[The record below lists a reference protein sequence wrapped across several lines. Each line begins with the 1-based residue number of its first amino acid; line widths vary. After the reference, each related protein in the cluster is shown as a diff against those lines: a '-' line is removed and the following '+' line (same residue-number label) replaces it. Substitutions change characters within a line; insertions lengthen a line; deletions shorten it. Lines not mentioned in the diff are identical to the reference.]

1 MKSFLTVVVKTP
13 LLSKVLL
20 IMKVTTFFL
29 IAFAMQVSAKGFGQ
43 EKLSLHF
50 NKAEIAG
57 ILSHIE
63 KQSNYRFLYNDRL
76 RDIRQK
82 VSVHVEE
89 ISIAQALDLL
99 FGKTSLTYRFMAN
112 NLIVINEDKE
122 KLPPLKTVTGK
133 ITSDAGAPLIGVSVN
148 IKGTARGTT
157 TNEQGVF
164 TISAENSDILV
175 FSYVGYDPQEV
186 TVGDRTEFN
195 ISLVASASNLENI
208 VVIGYGTVKKR
219 DLTGAVVSMK
229 GDEVVKVPA
238 SNLMESVQ
246 GKLPGVD
253 ITRTSGAAGASVSV
267 TVRGNRSILAQN
279 GPLYIVDGIQY
290 SNFQDIN
297 TNDIASLEVL
307 KDAAST
313 AIYGSRGANGVI
325 IITTKRGLSGKVR
338 VSANVYYGV
347 SEVAGYPKPM
357 NTTQFANLRRE
368 AYRTIGTWNS
378 PADDSKIFTNAADL
392 AAVQSGFTT
401 DWAGL
406 LLNKGSQQDYTV
418 SVAGGSEKTRVYF
431 SYDYFKEKG
440 LLNNDF
446 LGRHTVRLNVDQSIA
461 NTFKVGLSSQL
472 TYYDGNSRQDGIL
485 TVANKVLPYF
495 SPYDADGNLVKFP
508 GAGNQVNPLLEEEP
522 GAYVNESNT
531 TRVLST
537 AYAEWKP
544 LRSLTIRSNL
554 GITHHSSRN
563 GIFLGE
569 NTIVRALS
577 SGSFARIN
585 VANSTDLLWENIV
598 TWAQKF
604 SEHNIDVTLVSSYLS
619 NRQDSMYASATGQL
633 FPGQLWHA
641 LQNNP
646 RDLTIFSNYIGSN
659 LVSGAF
665 RLNYAYKGKY
675 LLTLTGRADGSSVL
689 SKENRWA
696 FFPSA
701 AAAWRVIDEN
711 FMNNQKIFDDLK
723 IRVSYGV
730 AGNAAVKP
738 YSTQSGLILVPYH
751 WNEQSALAYGLDPTT
766 GNPDLKWE
774 LTATQ
779 NLGLDMAFLNN
790 RIMASFDYYDSRTR
804 DLLLPAALPPTSGVQ
819 RIITN
824 IGKTRNTGFE
834 VLLKTV
840 NVRSS
845 NFNWTTGITFTKN
858 KERIVELAGGQNDV
872 ANKWFIGYPV
882 KSFYDY
888 DKMGIWQYADT
899 ATAKVYGYKA
909 GDIRVRDVN
918 DDKSI
923 TALNDRV
930 VVGSEVPDFVIGF
943 SNDISWKGFD
953 FNIYVFARQGQM
965 FESDYANKFEPN
977 TIENG
982 AVVDYWTPEN
992 PTNDYPRPTANLSRA
1007 ALPFATTLGYKDGS
1021 FVKIRNIT
1029 LGYTLPSK
1037 FTNRFHIASLRWY
1050 VSAKN
1055 YFVFSK
1061 VKDYDP
1067 EGGGSF
1073 DRPLTKLIVTGL
1085 SIQF

>member
-20 IMKVTTFFL
+20 IMKVTTFLL
-29 IAFAMQVSAKGFGQ
+29 IAFALQVSAKGFGQ

-63 KQSNYRFLYNDRL
+63 KQTNYRFLYNDRL

-89 ISIAQALDLL
+89 AGIAQALDLL
-99 FGKTSLTYRFMAN
+99 FGKTTLTYRFMAN

-122 KLPPLKTVTGK
+122 KLPPAKTVTGK
-133 ITSDAGAPLIGVSVN
+133 ITSDVGTPLVGVSVN
-148 IKGTARGTT
+148 IKGTSRGTT
-157 TNEQGVF
+157 TNDQGMFSLSV
-164 TISAENSDILV
+164 EDNDILV
-175 FSYVGYDPQEV
+175 FSYVGYDPQEIA
-186 TVGDRTEFN
+186 VGNRTEFN
-195 ISLVASASNLENI
+195 VSLVGSASNLENI

-219 DLTGAVVSMK
+219 DLTGAVVSLK

-238 SNLMESVQ
+238 GNLMESVQ

-253 ITRTSGAAGASVSV
+253 ITRTSGSAGANVSV
-267 TVRGNRSILAQN
+267 AVRGTRSILAQN

-290 SNFQDIN
+290 SNVQDIN
-297 TNDIASLEVL
+297 SNDIASLEVL
-307 KDAAST
+307 KDASST

-338 VSANVYYGV
+338 VSANAYYGV
-347 SEVAGYPKPM
+347 SDVTGYPRPM
-357 NTTQFANLRRE
+357 TGPEFANLRRE
-368 AYRTIGTWNS
+368 AYRTIGTWNG
-378 PADDSKIFTNAADL
+378 PADDSKIWTSAADL
-392 AAVQSGFTT
+392 AAVQNGVNT

-406 LLNKGSQQDYTV
+406 LLEKGSQQDYSV
-418 SVAGGSEKTRVYF
+418 SVAGGGEKTKVYF
-431 SYDYFKEKG
+431 SFDYFKEKG

-446 LGRHTVRLNVDQSIA
+446 LGRYAVRLNIDQNIA

-472 TYYDGNSRQDGIL
+472 TYYDGNSRQDNIL
-485 TVANKVLPYF
+485 TVANKVIPYF
-495 SPYDADGNLVKFP
+495 TPYDADGNLVKFP

-522 GAYVNESNT
+522 GAYVNETNT
-531 TRVLST
+531 TRILSM

-544 LRSLTIRSNL
+544 FRTLSIRSNL
-554 GITHHSSRN
+554 GITNHSART
-563 GIFLGE
+563 GIFQGE
-569 NTIVRALS
+569 NTITRALS
-577 SGSFARIN
+577 SGSLARIN
-585 VANSTDLLWENIV
+585 QNTQVDLLWENIV
-598 TWAQKF
+598 SYQEKF
-604 SEHNIDVTLVSSYLS
+604 ADHNLDVTLVTSYLS
-619 NRQDSMYASATGQL
+619 NKTDSMFASATGQI
-633 FPGQLWHA
+633 FPAQLWHA

-646 RDLTIFSNYIGSN
+646 RDLTIGSNYIASN

-665 RLNYAYKGKY
+665 RLNYGYKGKY
-675 LLTLTGRADGSSVL
+675 LLTLTGRADASSVL

-711 FMNNQKIFDDLK
+711 FMNHQHFFDDFKL
-723 IRVSYGV
+723 RVSYGV

-738 YSTQSGLILVPYH
+738 YSTQSGVILVPYH
-751 WNEQSALAYGLDPTT
+751 WNEQSALAYALDPTT
-766 GNPDLKWE
+766 GNPDLQWE
-774 LTATQ
+774 LTNTL
-779 NLGLDMAFLNN
+779 NFGIDMAFLKS
-790 RIMASFDYYDSRTR
+790 RITASVDFYDSKTS
-804 DLLLPAALPPTSGVQ
+804 DLLLPMTLPGTSGYA
-819 RIITN
+819 RIIQN
-824 IGKTRNTGFE
+824 VGKTRNSGFE
-834 VLLKTV
+834 VLLRTI
-840 NVRSS
+840 NVRTSS
-845 NFNWTTGITFTKN
+845 FTWSTGISFTRN
-858 KERIVELAGGQNDV
+858 NERIVELAGGQNDI
-872 ANKWFIGYPV
+872 ANRWFIGYPV

-888 DKMGIWQYADT
+888 DKLGIWQTADT
-899 ATAKVYGYKA
+899 AEARSFGYKA

-918 DDKSI
+918 GDKSI
-923 TALNDRV
+923 TALNDRI
-930 VVGSEVPDFVIGF
+930 VVGSEVPDYSIGF
-943 SNDISWKGFD
+943 SNDISFKNFD
-953 FNIYVFARQGQM
+953 FNIYVFARRGQT

-1029 LGYTLPSK
+1029 LGYTLPEN
-1037 FTNRFHIASLRWY
+1037 FTRKFHISSLRWY

-1067 EGGGSF
+1067 EGAGSF
-1073 DRPLTKLIVTGL
+1073 ERPLTKLIVTGL
-1085 SIQF
+1085 NITF